1 MAVDQISFSI
11 NKGRILMSISEIF
24 CQKRAITKLQRALAA
39 EKVAHAYIFAGPEGV
54 GKLKTAGEWA
64 KLLLCSDRL
73 HQADDYGQSFFESC
87 GQCASCRAFEKQ
99 IHPDFNLVYKE
110 LLQYTI
116 DGKRKKNP
124 LQFPINV
131 VREFLI
137 DKIAVK
143 PQLSQFTVYVV
154 CEAERLNNSA
164 QNAMLKVV
172 EEPPSYCFLI
182 LLCTRPERLLP
193 TILSRCQRI
202 TFGPIPEKKIADQL
216 EKLGIKPT
224 EAAFWSR
231 FAEGSL
237 GNAIRWS
244 ELNTAGADCY
254 QIKKEMVRRLAKL
267 KLCEVVD
274 TAAALIKTRESIS
287 EAWSELERDI
297 SKAYVRTRA
306 QKGLIQVA
314 AAVFTDV
321 MKLNTTADATLINS
335 DQREEIGTLAKRFD
349 ADQAAERLE
358 QVYKID
364 RWIEGNVNEKLIFE
378 QLLLNVANSDRISS

>member
-1 MAVDQISFSI
+1 
-11 NKGRILMSISEIF
+11 MSIREIF

-54 GKLKTAGEWA
+54 GKFKTAGEWA

-73 HQADDYGQSFFESC
+73 RQADEYGQPFFESC

-99 IHPDFNLVYKE
+99 IHPDFNLIYKE

-116 DGKRKKNP
+116 NGKKKKNP
-124 LQFPINV
+124 LQLPIDV
-131 VREFLI
+131 IREFLI
-137 DKIAVK
+137 DKVAVK

-154 CEAERLNNSA
+154 CEAERLNSSA

-172 EEPPSYCFLI
+172 EEPPSYCFII
-182 LLCTRPERLLP
+182 LLCTRSERLLP

-202 TFGPIPEKKIADQL
+202 RFGPIPEKRIAEQL

-237 GNAIRWS
+237 GNAIRWT
-244 ELNTAGADCY
+244 ELNKAGTDCY
-254 QIKKEMVRRLAKL
+254 QIKKELVSRLAKL
-267 KLCEVVD
+267 KLSGVVD
-274 TAAALIKTRESIS
+274 SAAAMIKARESIS
-287 EAWSELERDI
+287 QAWGELEADI
-297 SKAYVRTRA
+297 SKADIRKRT
-306 QKGLIQVA
+306 QKGLVQVV

-321 MKLNTTADATLINS
+321 MKLNTAADTTLINS
-335 DQREEIGTLAKRFD
+335 DQRKEIGILADRFD
-349 ADQAAERLE
+349 PDQAAEQLE
-358 QVYKID
+358 EVYKIG

-378 QLLLNVANSDRISS
+378 QLLLNVANSDRIHS